1 MGSYEQFLSTSCVTQ
16 MSFLNEIEL
25 GRPDQLQPEV
35 QT

>member
-25 GRPDQLQPEV
+25 GHPDQLQPEV